1 MCCLRLDHL
10 KPSAAP
16 RAAFGENSPR
26 IMKWECVS
34 LSIRR
39 ADTDGI
45 HDTAMDRTKPLSS
58 AKFRVIS
65 PFFPYRFPLSDLD
78 LQHCVWID
86 NESRTFFAFHLPFS
100 PDCLW
105 INFML
110 FEHFLFSFS
119 LLFQS
124 PNGFWKVGAIW
135 ACLCSTG
142 AAINKE
148 RAEEMRM
155 QPPIPWQL
163 LSTALSIFPTM
174 TLSMPF
180 TGVATKKTSGFAPA
194 PLPTMLVTELTNLK
208 RSQCLK
214 NPT

>member
-100 PDCLW
+100 PGCLW

-110 FEHFLFSFS
+110 FEHFLFHFPFFS
-119 LLFQS
+119 SPQMDFGGSVQYGPVYAAREQQS
-124 PNGFWKVGAIW
+124 TRKGRRRWG
-135 ACLCSTG
+135 CSLQSSD
-142 AAINKE
+142 NYY
-148 RAEEMRM
+148 
-155 QPPIPWQL
+155 QPHWVFSPQWHSPCHLQ
-163 LSTALSIFPTM
+163 
-174 TLSMPF
+174 
-180 TGVATKKTSGFAPA
+180 V
-194 PLPTMLVTELTNLK
+194 
-208 RSQCLK
+208 
-214 NPT
+214 